1 MSNSSL
7 VSYVKLSPHY
17 WQGRKYPITRI
28 TPHCVVGQCTVQAL
42 GNVFSGTRQCSSNYG
57 IGRDGKVA
65 MYVAE
70 SNSAQTSS
78 SYDNDNRA
86 VTIECA
92 SDATA
97 PFAFNATVYKRL
109 VELCTDICRRNG
121 KKRLLWFP
129 NKNTALSYRPAADE
143 MVLTVHRW
151 FSPLKS
157 CPGDWMYARMGDLA
171 KQVTA
176 NLSGSTSKPATST
189 KPVTRPTSGVKA
201 VKASGVARKFSKSL
215 AGSYTTTDDLNMRDD
230 AGTKHSILV
239 TIPKGT
245 KVQCYGYY
253 SLSGV
258 YKWLYVVAR
267 VGGVWYTGFVSKAYL
282 K

>member
-7 VSYVKLSPHY
+7 VSYVKISPHTY
-17 WQGRKYPITRI
+17 GKRRYPITRI
-28 TPHCVVGQCTVQAL
+28 TPHCVVGQCSVQAL
-42 GNVFSGTRQCSSNYG
+42 GNVFMGTRKCSSNYG
-57 IGRDGKVA
+57 IGKDGKVA
-65 MYVAE
+65 MYLSEEYA
-70 SNSAQTSS
+70 AQTSS
-78 SYDNDNRA
+78 DKDNDHRA

-92 SDATA
+92 SDTTA
-97 PFAFNATVYKRL
+97 PYAFRAVVYQRL

-151 FSPLKS
+151 FSPRKS

-171 KQVTA
+171 KRVTA
-176 NLSGSTSKPATST
+176 QLSGSTSKPETST
-189 KPVTRPTSGVKA
+189 QPVTKPTSGVKA

-215 AGSYTTTDDLNMRDD
+215 AGTYTTTDNLNMRDD

-239 TIPKGT
+239 TIPKGST
-245 KVQCYGYY
+245 VQCYGYY

-258 YKWLYVVAR
+258 YKWPYVVAQ

>member
-7 VSYVKLSPHY
+7 VSYVKKSPNY
-17 WQGRKYPITRI
+17 FAGRKSKITRI
-28 TPHCVVGQCTVQAL
+28 TPHCVVGQCTIEAL
-42 GNVFSGTRQCSSNYG
+42 GNVFATRARQASSNYG
-57 IGRDGKVA
+57 IAKDGKIGLFVD
-65 MYVAE
+65 E
-70 SNSAQTSS
+70 SDHSWCSS
-78 SYDNDNRA
+78 NYDNDDKA

-97 PFAFNATVYKRL
+97 PFAFNAAVYSQL

-121 KKRLLWFP
+121 KKRLLWLP

-151 FSPLKS
+151 FSPMKS
-157 CPGDWMYARMGDLA
+157 CPGDWMYVRMGDLA
-171 KQVTA
+171 KRVTA
-176 NLSGSTSKPATST
+176 KLSGETTSAQ
-189 KPVTRPTSGVKA
+189 PVTQPKAGVKA

-253 SLSGV
+253 STSGM
-258 YKWLYVVAR
+258 YKWLYVAAN

-282 K
+282 TK

>member
-7 VSYVKLSPHY
+7 VSYTKLSPNY
-17 WQGRKYPITRI
+17 WTARKPITRI
-28 TPHCVVGQCTVQAL
+28 TPHCVVGQCTIETL
-42 GNVFSGTRQCSSNYG
+42 GNVFANRSRQASSNYG
-57 IGRDGKVA
+57 IARDGRIGLFVP
-65 MYVAE
+65 E
-70 SNSAQTSS
+70 NRSSWCSS
-78 SYDNDNRA
+78 SYDNDTQA

-157 CPGDWMYARMGDLA
+157 CPGDWLYARLGDLA
-171 KQVTA
+171 KHVSA
-176 NLSGSTSKPATST
+176 NLSGSTQPATST
-189 KPVTRPTSGVKA
+189 QPIAKPTTGIKA
-201 VKASGVARKFSKSL
+201 IKASGVARRFSKAL
-215 AGSYTTTDDLNMRDD
+215 AGSYTTTDDLNMRDN
-230 AGTKHSILV
+230 AGVKNKILV
-239 TIPKGT
+239 EIPKGT
-245 KVQCYGYY
+245 TVQCYGYY
-253 SLSGV
+253 NLSGIYIWPLV
-258 YKWLYVVAR
+258 TVNLN
-267 VGGVWYTGFVSKAYL
+267 GVQYTGYVSKAYL